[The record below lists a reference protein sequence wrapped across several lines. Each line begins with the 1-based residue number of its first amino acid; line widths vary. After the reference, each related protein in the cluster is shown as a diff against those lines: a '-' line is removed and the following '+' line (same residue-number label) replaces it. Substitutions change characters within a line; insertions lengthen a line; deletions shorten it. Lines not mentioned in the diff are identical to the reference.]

1 MRCTV
6 EAPVLPLQPS
16 PSLLAFVQRQVSQAQ
31 PYTGQER
38 RAEPR
43 KLLAKP
49 VLVYPADENF
59 SPSGPPLTMVIR
71 DISPRG
77 LELVHEEPFDC
88 PLILVRISF
97 PEIESL
103 VGAVVRWSRPAGP
116 FYAMGCEIHS
126 LFDNVVP
133 PAEH

>member
-16 PSLLAFVQRQVSQAQ
+16 LALLAFVQRQVSQAE

-43 KLLAKP
+43 KLLVKP
-49 VLVYPADENF
+49 ALVYPADEKFN
-59 SPSGPPLTMVIR
+59 PSGPPRIMVIR

-77 LELVHEEPFDC
+77 LGLVHEEPLDC

-97 PEIESL
+97 PEVESL
-103 VGAVVRWSRPAGP
+103 VGAVIRWSRPAGP
-116 FYAMGCEIHS
+116 FYATGCEIS
-126 LFDNVVP
+126 L
-133 PAEH
+133 AR